1 MQSSSNTQDNTH
13 RGIAVSVAHDNTSSD
28 NTMPSFDRLPYYV
41 ASLMRKVDTV
51 MEKLDRLISAPQ
63 EEADQHPVLDIREAS
78 ELLGKSVGTIY
89 SLTSQKAIPFSKRG
103 NKLYFFKDELLAWI
117 KSGGKADIDFRSDEN
132 RDAYD
137 RHLLKLKES
146 KRRKPRGG
154 L

>member
-63 EEADQHPVLDIREAS
+63 EEADQYTVLDIREAS
-78 ELLGKSVGTIY
+78 ELL
-89 SLTSQKAIPFSKRG
+89 
-103 NKLYFFKDELLAWI
+103 
-117 KSGGKADIDFRSDEN
+117 
-132 RDAYD
+132 D
-137 RHLLKLKES
+137 R
-146 KRRKPRGG
+146 
-154 L
+154 

>member
-13 RGIAVSVAHDNTSSD
+13 RSIAVSVAHDNTSSD

-63 EEADQHPVLDIREAS
+63 EEADQHTVLDIREAS

-103 NKLYFFKDELLAWI
+103 NKLYFFKDELLKWI
-117 KSGGKADIDFRSDEN
+117 SEGGKQEIESLADKSREVFEK
-132 RDAYD
+132 
-137 RHLLKLKES
+137 HLEMLKAS
-146 KRRKPRGG
+146 KQGYPSK
-154 L
+154 